1 MPYSKLSHTRN
12 MLYSF
17 MKMSRIMVC
26 VYKAKGC
33 VILLFLAF
41 YTDDAMDGH
50 LFQFFLGHLSFS
62 PPSYS
67 AAGSAQKLPKLPAY
81 SLTL

>member
-1 MPYSKLSHTRN
+1 
-12 MLYSF
+12 
-17 MKMSRIMVC
+17 MVC

>member
-1 MPYSKLSHTRN
+1 
-12 MLYSF
+12 
-17 MKMSRIMVC
+17 MKMRRIIKVC
-26 VYKAKGC
+26 VYKVKGC

-50 LFQFFLGHLSFS
+50 LFQFFLGHLSSS

-67 AAGSAQKLPKLPAY
+67 SSRKNRAAGNAQKLPKLPPY
-81 SLTL
+81 SFTLCVYVT